1 MRKVLTKRS
10 EWQVSTIDPP
20 ILTSMEWVFCNLLGL
35 VFLVM
40 GLLQLISFEDFR
52 DALTAM
58 GVEPS
63 GTWAAAVIFAEFFAA
78 AGLFKLRLS
87 YLFRAFS
94 GSLAMLASGF
104 WFVTIAQAISGGLEN
119 LPNTGLFGRFL
130 TQSPGWWTLIQAT
143 LLVLFSMYAVAL
155 TRYTI
160 ARPRRR

>member
-1 MRKVLTKRS
+1 MKKLITRRD
-10 EWQVSTIDPP
+10 EWKVSTIDPP
-20 ILTSMEWVFCNLLGL
+20 ILTSMEWLFCNLLGA

-40 GLLQLISFEDFR
+40 GVLQLISFEDSR
-52 DALTAM
+52 DALTSM

-63 GTWAAAVIFAEFFAA
+63 GTWAAAVIFAELFAA

-87 YLFRAFS
+87 YLFRVFS
-94 GSLAMLASGF
+94 GSLALLASGF
-104 WFVTIAQAISGGLEN
+104 WFVTISQAIAGGLDN
-119 LPNTGLFGRFL
+119 LQSTGLFGRFL

-143 LLVLFSMYAVAL
+143 MLVLFSMYAVAL